1 MKNLKALL
9 PAYALVIVGLLMATP
24 VWAQDTTQAPPVEEP
39 TTEEADEQ
47 DIISTLEAE
56 GNFTMFLDALE
67 QTGLAE
73 ELRGQ
78 EAAEYEGEEQPP
90 MEEEEQPPME
100 EEPTEEPV
108 EERAATEGE
117 SYTVFAPND
126 EAFAALAE
134 SGELNMEDPE
144 ALAEILRNH
153 IVVGKV
159 KSADATEQGTLETI
173 QGGTLTVE
181 GSETDATVNEA
192 SIVESDIEASNGVIH
207 VVDGVLV
214 PAEEPATSE

>member
-78 EAAEYEGEEQPP
+78 EAAEFEGEEEPP
-90 MEEEEQPPME
+90 IEEEPPVEEEQPVE
-100 EEPTEEPV
+100 

-126 EAFAALAE
+126 EAFAAFAE
-134 SGELNMEDPE
+134 GGELNMEDPE
-144 ALAEILRNH
+144 ELAEILRNH
-153 IVVGKV
+153 ILVGKV
-159 KSADATEQGTLETI
+159 KGMDATEQGTLETI

-181 GSETDATVNEA
+181 GSETEATVNDA
-192 SIVESDIEASNGVIH
+192 NIVESDIEASNGVIH

>member
-9 PAYALVIVGLLMATP
+9 PAYALIIVGLLMATP

-39 TTEEADEQ
+39 TTEETGEQ

-78 EAAEYEGEEQPP
+78 EAAEFEGEEEPP

-100 EEPTEEPV
+100 EEQPV
-108 EERAATEGE
+108 EEERAATEGE

-134 SGELNMEDPE
+134 GGELNMEDPE

-159 KSADATEQGTLETI
+159 KSVDATEQGTLETI

-181 GSETDATVNEA
+181 GSEADATVNDA
-192 SIVESDIEASNGVIH
+192 NIVESDIEASNGVIH
-207 VVDGVLV
+207 VVDGVLT
-214 PAEEPATSE
+214 PTEEPTTSE